1 MDKEELLTE
10 LEDIDYK
17 IELLEKMYQHA
28 IDLMDLNEED
38 FKLDTNFEEMRD
50 EIDTRLSDFKEE
62 RQNIKDNI
70 RDFDDNKRELEERRY
85 YRNHEI

>member
-17 IELLEKMYQHA
+17 IETLEKMYQYA
-28 IDLMDLNEED
+28 LELEAMNEED
-38 FKLDTNFEEMRD
+38 FKLDTNYEEMRD
-50 EIDTRLSDFKEE
+50 EIDVRLTDFKEE
-62 RQNIKDNI
+62 RQNIKENI
-70 RDFDDNKRELEERRY
+70 RNFDENKREIEERSY

>member
-50 EIDTRLSDFKEE
+50 EIDIRLSDLKEE
-62 RQNIKDNI
+62 RDNIREDI
-70 RDFDDNKRELEERRY
+70 RDFDANKRELEEYSY
-85 YRNHEI
+85 YRNHEL

>member
-1 MDKEELLTE
+1 MDKEELLKE
-10 LEDIDYK
+10 QEDIDYK

-28 IDLMDLNEED
+28 IDLIDLNEED

-85 YRNHEI
+85 YRNHEL

>member
-17 IELLEKMYQHA
+17 IETLEKMYQYA
-28 IDLMDLNEED
+28 LELEAMNEED
-38 FKLDTNFEEMRD
+38 FKLDTNYEEMRN
-50 EIDTRLSDFKEE
+50 EIDVRLTDFKEE

-70 RDFDDNKRELEERRY
+70 RNFDENKRELEERSY
-85 YRNHEI
+85 YRNHEL

>member
-28 IDLMDLNEED
+28 KDLVDLNDED
-38 FKLDTNFEEMRD
+38 FRLDTNFEEMRD
-50 EIDTRLSDFKEE
+50 EIDVRLTDFKEK
-62 RQNIKDNI
+62 RNNIRENI
-70 RDFDDNKRELEERRY
+70 RDFDANKRELEEYSY
-85 YRNHEI
+85 YRNHEL

>member
-1 MDKEELLTE
+1 MDKEELLKE
-10 LEDIDYK
+10 QEDIDYK

-38 FKLDTNFEEMRD
+38 FRLDTNFEEMRD

>member
-50 EIDTRLSDFKEE
+50 EIDTRLTDFKEE
-62 RQNIKDNI
+62 RDNIRENI
-70 RDFDDNKRELEERRY
+70 RDFNANKRELEEYSY

>member
-1 MDKEELLTE
+1 MDKEELLKE
-10 LEDIDYK
+10 QEDIDYK

-62 RQNIKDNI
+62 RDNIRENI
-70 RDFDDNKRELEERRY
+70 RDFDANKRELEEYSY

>member
-1 MDKEELLTE
+1 MDKEELLKE
-10 LEDIDYK
+10 QEDIDYK

>member
-1 MDKEELLTE
+1 MDKEELLKE
-10 LEDIDYK
+10 QEDIDYK

-38 FKLDTNFEEMRD
+38 FRLDTNFEEMRD

-62 RQNIKDNI
+62 RQN
-70 RDFDDNKRELEERRY
+70 RR
-85 YRNHEI
+85 

>member
-1 MDKEELLTE
+1 MDKKELLTE
-10 LEDIDYK
+10 LKDIDYK